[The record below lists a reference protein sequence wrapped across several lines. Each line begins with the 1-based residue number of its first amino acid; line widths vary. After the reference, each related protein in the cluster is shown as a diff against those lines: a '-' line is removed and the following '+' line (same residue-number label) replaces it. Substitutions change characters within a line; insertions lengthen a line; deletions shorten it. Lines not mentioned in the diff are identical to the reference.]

1 MSTLIH
7 PIRLKA
13 TQETNGALLKH
24 GSWHAVRRQPSMLA
38 IDDGVIGW
46 TLSDKFRLVS
56 VLLESLYRYADV

>member
-1 MSTLIH
+1 MERCSSMGLGMRHDGSHRRKPST
-7 PIRLKA
+7 
-13 TQETNGALLKH
+13 
-24 GSWHAVRRQPSMLA
+24 LA